1 MLKGKVIL
9 ILLELMFFIDI
20 LFEWVVVDLVG
31 FIFLV
36 IDCGNR
42 YIFIMVDY
50 SIWYLEV
57 IVLKGIEI
65 ECVVEVLFEFFIRL
79 GIFKEILLDMGI

>member
-57 IVLKGIEI
+57 IVFKGIEI
-65 ECVVEVLFEFFIRL
+65 ECVVKVLFEFFIRL